1 MTLMKKHRH
10 TVAVLF
16 SVILPIVGCVG
27 GYWYGS
33 QIEWLR
39 LNSPPAKPSHIVGI
53 GVENT
58 PEGDFA
64 MVIQTINGDMYYY
77 QESASPALWVEANE
91 ERVRWLEKGSEPC
104 GTTERPFIPPPP
116 GKVMQC
122 VEYAGPLAEQ
132 EPEVNVKQWILL
144 EDGSVWKWSYPRS
157 LIYVIIRR
165 NVLLG
170 SLGLLAGGFFGAILF
185 FALRNHNSKKSDS
198 LV

>member
-1 MTLMKKHRH
+1 MKKYHP
-10 TVAVLF
+10 TMAVLF

-33 QIEWLR
+33 QIEWSP

-64 MVIQTINGDMYYY
+64 MVIQMINGDMYYY
-77 QESASPALWVEANE
+77 QESARPARWVEANE
-91 ERVRWLEKGSEPC
+91 ERVRWLEKGSETC

-122 VEYAGPLAEQ
+122 VEYAGPFAEQ
-132 EPEVNVKQWILL
+132 EPEVYVRQWVLL

-157 LIYVIIRR
+157 LLYAIIRR
-165 NVLLG
+165 NILFG
-170 SLGLLAGGFFGAILF
+170 FLGLLAGGLFGIILF
-185 FALRNHNSKKSDS
+185 FALRDHSGEKSDQ